1 VSSADEYRRRQ
12 AERRRTIEASRRPT
26 AGRRT
31 PTRPV
36 APRTASPRVGPT
48 RRRAPAAVTS
58 PDDAAGL
65 DEELDE
71 LLSAHDLAGRLVD
84 VIEFELFDPARVL
97 FGDRAVPWI
106 ASTLRATAA
115 MLERLPTDR
124 P

>member
-1 VSSADEYRRRQ
+1 
-12 AERRRTIEASRRPT
+12 
-26 AGRRT
+26 
-31 PTRPV
+31 V
-36 APRTASPRVGPT
+36 A
-48 RRRAPAAVTS
+48 S
-58 PDDAAGL
+58 PDDAGL
-65 DEELDE
+65 EQELDE

-84 VIEFELFDPARVL
+84 VIEFEVMEPARTL